1 MRLVI
6 TEKPQ
11 VARDIARVLGVT
23 KKYQSYFEGKGI
35 QITWCFGH
43 MCELKMPEQYHPEWK
58 QWKME
63 MLPMVPT
70 EFALN
75 IKKDVK
81 EHWTQVEKLLKSAD
95 ISTVVN
101 ACDAGREG
109 ELIFRYAY
117 QYAKCNKPIER
128 LWISSLEDSAIVQ
141 GWNNL
146 KSGKAFDALADAAR
160 CRSEADWLVGLNATR
175 AMTCLARSGGG
186 DQLLSVGR
194 VQTPTLALIV
204 DRDKQIADFKPETFW
219 KIQATFKKENAD
231 RLDWHFF
238 PQITSEKSKCR
249 DQ

>member
-1 MRLVI
+1 MKLVI

-11 VARDIARVLGVT
+11 VARDIARVLGVS
-23 KKYQSYFEGKGI
+23 KKYPSYFEGDGI
-35 QITWCFGH
+35 RITWCFGH

-63 MLPMVPT
+63 MLPMVPST
-70 EFALN
+70 FKLN

-81 EHWTQVEKLLKSAD
+81 EHWTQVERLLKSKD
-95 ISTVVN
+95 IDTVVN

-117 QYAKCNKPIER
+117 QYAKCKKPIER

-141 GWNNL
+141 GWKNL
-146 KSGKAFDALADAAR
+146 KSGSAFDALADAAR

-175 AMTCLARSGGG
+175 AMTCLARNGGG

-204 DRDKQIADFKPETFW
+204 ERDKQIALFKPETFW
-219 KIQATFKKENAD
+219 KIQATFKKD
-231 RLDWHFF
+231 DSDIQWVGTFF
-238 PQITSEKSKCR
+238 QNSLGTT
-249 DQ
+249 